1 MVALVIYGIVDK
13 FCVFCFC
20 CVVFSFV
27 VVVVVVVHFIVVFS
41 LYCFA
46 VLLIGSSAMTC
57 VIFVV
62 LFVGF

>member
-1 MVALVIYGIVDK
+1 VVALVIYGIVDK

-27 VVVVVVVHFIVVFS
+27 VVVVHFIVVFS

-46 VLLIGSSAMTC
+46 ALLIGSSAITY
-57 VIFVV
+57 VIFAA